1 MKEVSLSGSPRE
13 SVGKKDA
20 KAIRVGGRVPC
31 VVYGSGSQ
39 THFTVA
45 DLEIDRLIRTP
56 HVSIVNLDIA
66 GKKTQTLIQA
76 VQFHPV
82 SDKVHHVDFL
92 ELNPTKQVKVEIPI
106 KLSGRSVGVLSGGKL
121 QQVFRKLKVQ
131 ALPKDLPDTINID
144 ITDMGIGAFV
154 RVSDL
159 ATDKITL
166 LNAPKAV
173 VVSVKIARGVVEPV
187 ATAAAPVAAAAPAA
201 GTGVKNAPGQ
211 AGAAAKPAA
220 KK

>member
-1 MKEVSLSGSPRE
+1 MLVK
-13 SVGKKDA
+13 
-20 KAIRVGGRVPC
+20 
-31 VVYGSGSQ
+31 
-39 THFTVA
+39 
-45 DLEIDRLIRTP
+45 TP
-56 HVSIVNLDIA
+56 
-66 GKKTQTLIQA
+66 TLIQA

-92 ELNPTKQVKVEIPI
+92 ELNPTKKVKVEIPI

-144 ITDMGIGAFV
+144 ITEMAIGSFV

-173 VVSVKIARGVVEPV
+173 VISVKVARGVVETV
-187 ATAAAPVAAAAPAA
+187 ETAAAPVAAAAAPAA

-211 AGAAAKPAA
+211 AGAAAAKPAA
-220 KK
+220 AKK